1 MKVTTRRWTESD
13 IPEIVKI
20 QRKAYPNFSREELC
34 DERNYHYQLNAFPEG
49 QFLAESNGVIVGYST
64 SLIVQIDDDSPW
76 YSYAE
81 ITGLGTFSTHNPGGD
96 TLYGAD
102 IAVLPE
108 WRGKGVAAK
117 LYAARK
123 KILSRFNLKRMVAGG
138 RIPGYAEYAGRLS
151 PEAYIKKVQ
160 EGSLKDM
167 ALSAHLKAG
176 YHVKGVHMDYLSD
189 EESLNYA
196 TFLEMP
202 NPKFNAE
209 RRKIAVPS
217 IKAPVRKVR
226 VCSAQYQM
234 RKISTWEELEQQADF
249 FIQTANEYHC
259 HFLLF
264 PELFTAQ
271 MFSAMD
277 ADLDTIEAVKKLTTF
292 TEKYLGFF
300 SKRAKETGLFIIGGS
315 HPVETEKG
323 IKNTAHLFTPS
334 GSVYTQDKLHITP
347 GERTHWGIQPGD
359 GIKIFD
365 TGLAR
370 IAIQVCYDIEFPEV
384 SRLLTLAGVEII
396 FVPFSTDER
405 KSYMRVRH
413 TSQARAVENM
423 VFVAMSGNIG
433 NLPQV
438 KSFLIN
444 YGQAA
449 ILTPSDFGFPLN
461 GVVAEAEPNSE
472 TVVIADLN
480 LADLAQQRELGS
492 VTPLIDRRTDLYE
505 VKAKSKIEVVRTN

>member
-1 MKVTTRRWTESD
+1 MKITIRRWNPED
-13 IPEIVKI
+13 IPGIIKI
-20 QRKAYPNFSREELC
+20 QRLAYPRFSREDLC
-34 DERNYHYQLNAFPEG
+34 DERNYQYQLKAFPEG
-49 QFLAESNGVIVGYST
+49 QLLAECEGIIVAYAT

-76 YSYAE
+76 YSYSE
-81 ITGLGTFSTHNPGGD
+81 ITGLGTFSTHNPAGD

-102 IAVLPE
+102 IAVLPD
-108 WRGKGVAAK
+108 WQGKGVASK
-117 LYAARK
+117 LYSARK
-123 KILSRFNLKRMVAGG
+123 KILTRLNLRRMVAGG
-138 RIPGYAEYAGRLS
+138 RIPGYSMFAGRLS
-151 PEAYIKKVQ
+151 PEKYIEMVT
-160 EGSLKDM
+160 EGKLKDP

-176 YHVKGVHMDYLSD
+176 YRVKGVHMDYLTD

-196 TFLEMP
+196 TFLEME
-202 NPKFNAE
+202 NPKFNAS
-209 RRKIAVPS
+209 RKKISATP
-217 IKAPVRKVR
+217 IKSPVRKVR
-226 VCSAQYQM
+226 ICAAQYQM
-234 RKISTWEELEQQADF
+234 RKISDWSELERQADF

-271 MFSAMD
+271 LFSAMPENY
-277 ADLDTIEAVKKLTTF
+277 DTVHAVRELTNY
-292 TEKYLGFF
+292 TEKYIQFF
-300 SKRAKETGLFIIGGS
+300 INRAKETGLFIIGGS
-315 HPVETEKG
+315 HPVKTAQG
-323 IKNTAHLFTPS
+323 IINSSHLFTPS
-334 GSVYTQDKLHITP
+334 GQVYTQDKLHITP
-347 GERTHWGIQPGD
+347 GEKLHWGIEPGN
-359 GIKIFD
+359 GIRIFD

-370 IAIQVCYDIEFPEV
+370 IAIQVCYDIEFPEI

-413 TSQARAVENM
+413 TAQARAVENM
-423 VFVAMSGNIG
+423 IFVVMSGNTG

-449 ILTPSDFGFPLN
+449 ILTPSDIGFPLN
-461 GVVAEAEPNSE
+461 GVMAEAEPNSE
-472 TVVIADLN
+472 TVIIADLN

-505 VKAKSKIEVVRTN
+505 VRAKEKIEIIRTV